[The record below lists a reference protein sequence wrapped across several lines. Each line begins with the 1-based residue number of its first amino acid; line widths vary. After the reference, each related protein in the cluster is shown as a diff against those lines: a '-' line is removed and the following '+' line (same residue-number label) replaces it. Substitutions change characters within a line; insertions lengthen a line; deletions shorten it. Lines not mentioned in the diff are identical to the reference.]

1 MPDIIIDKTY
11 SIRYPFI
18 KDSYFDFSCDDDKPK
33 IGWRPGV
40 NYEKGDYQHGEFIA
54 DGEGLMLLK
63 VISIHKP
70 GKYPERVFY
79 TKSWVSPDGVK
90 FGKPGLKITTTSA
103 FKNQIKGY
111 RYPAIFDSIEDE

>member
-1 MPDIIIDKTY
+1 MSIIIDKTY
-11 SIRYPFI
+11 SIRYPFV
-18 KDSYFDFSCDDDKPK
+18 KDSYFDFSCEEDTLK

-40 NYEKGDYQHGEFIA
+40 NCRKDDDYHGEFYA
-54 DGEGLMLLK
+54 EGEGLMLLT
-63 VISIHKP
+63 VVSIHKP

-90 FGKPGLKITTTSA
+90 FGKPGLKITTFAA

-111 RYPAIFDSIEDE
+111 RYPDIFDSIEGE